1 MEEQLANS
9 KHHRRIRTLLALVLT
24 LVLIIFNPAIRLG
37 VRESLP
43 RRPIRLGES
52 VISIP
57 KSWKVSQRPS
67 GIAASNTC
75 MTIFCNTPAR
85 ASIFFKVREPGSSDE
100 AWENSA
106 RKIIEK
112 DYSGGTDSFS
122 ISSGSGLWRCG
133 ELESN
138 TPDGRAVVSCMSSD
152 LGLDSMFLGEPSLKP
167 AFTAILESVHAGNP

>member
-1 MEEQLANS
+1 MEAHFEDS
-9 KHHRRIRTLLALVLT
+9 KRQRRIRTLLVLVLT
-24 LVLIIFNPAIRLG
+24 LVLIIFNPAIRLA
-37 VRESLP
+37 VRELMP

-57 KSWKVSQRPS
+57 KNWKVSQRPS

-75 MTIFCNTPAR
+75 MTIFCNAPVR
-85 ASIFFKVREPGSSDE
+85 ASFFFKVREPGNSDE

-106 RKIIEK
+106 KKIIEK
-112 DYSGGTDSFS
+112 DYSGDTDSFS
-122 ISSGSGLWRCG
+122 ISSGSGSWRCV

-167 AFTAILESVHAGNP
+167 VFTAILESAHRAF